1 MKLEIEIEEA
11 RELLVFLI
19 ERLGKEA
26 GLSAA
31 DLATLRRWRA
41 SVKPGSDSMRV
52 FVAEVNA
59 DLSRTLE
66 NQKKSA
72 VIKPDWR

>member
-1 MKLEIEIEEA
+1 MRVELEIEEA

-19 ERLGKEA
+19 ERLSKEA

-41 SVKPGSDSMRV
+41 SVKAGSDTMRE
-52 FVAEVNA
+52 FAAEINA

>member
-1 MKLEIEIEEA
+1 MKVELEVEEA

-26 GLSAA
+26 GLGAA

-41 SVKPGSDSMRV
+41 SVKPGSDAMRE
-52 FVAEVNA
+52 FAAEVNA

>member
-1 MKLEIEIEEA
+1 MKVEVEIEEA

-26 GLSAA
+26 GLGAA

-41 SVKPGSDSMRV
+41 SLKPGSDAMRE
-52 FVAEVNA
+52 FAAEINA
-59 DLSRTLE
+59 DLSRTLG

>member
-1 MKLEIEIEEA
+1 MKVELEIEEA

-26 GLSAA
+26 GLRAA
-31 DLATLRRWRA
+31 DLTTLRRWRA
-41 SVKPGSDSMRV
+41 SLKSGSDAMRA
-52 FVAEVNA
+52 FAAEVNA

-66 NQKKSA
+66 NQKRSA

>member
-1 MKLEIEIEEA
+1 MKVELEIEES

-26 GLSAA
+26 GLGPA

-41 SVKPGSDSMRV
+41 SLKPGSDAMRE
-52 FVAEVNA
+52 FAAEVNA

>member
-1 MKLEIEIEEA
+1 MKVEFEIEES

-19 ERLGKEA
+19 ERLGKDA
-26 GLSAA
+26 GLHAD

-41 SVKPGSDSMRV
+41 SLKPGSDAMRQ
-52 FVAEVNA
+52 FVAGVNA